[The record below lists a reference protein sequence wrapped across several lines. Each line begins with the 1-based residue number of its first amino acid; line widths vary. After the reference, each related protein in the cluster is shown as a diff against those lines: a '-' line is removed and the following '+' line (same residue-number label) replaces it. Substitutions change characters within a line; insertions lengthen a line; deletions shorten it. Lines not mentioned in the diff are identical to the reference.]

1 MVRTQVKKGCN
12 CGKKA
17 QSFKKESRKNIAKHV
32 LTSNFNSNISVGLVA
47 INIVPSIFFPC

>member
-32 LTSNFNSNISVGLVA
+32 SSNFNSNFSVGLVA
-47 INIVPSIFFPC
+47 TNIFPSIFFPC